1 VVRTN
6 SRKKQDLLAQCTR
19 YEIEHKEIIDEMV
32 GQARVQEMEAK
43 STMDVKI
50 AQAQGNLEVA
60 TAEGMKE
67 AEEIR
72 KSMEIACEE
81 RKVKVAQMANTVV
94 VESEGQ
100 LRAAENN
107 SKALIAT
114 ASAENNSTAGLEVKR
129 KYELEWQRLQILEV
143 LAKEGRRFV
152 TGEAGKQLLKDM
164 VPGPSQ
170 MIKK

>member
-1 VVRTN
+1 MVRTN

-19 YEIEHKEIIDEMV
+19 YEIEHKEIIDEMC

-72 KSMEIACEE
+72 KSMEIACDE
-81 RKVKVAQMANTVV
+81 RKVKVQQVAQSFHV
-94 VESEGQ
+94 Q
-100 LRAAENN
+100 
-107 SKALIAT
+107 
-114 ASAENNSTAGLEVKR
+114 
-129 KYELEWQRLQILEV
+129 
-143 LAKEGRRFV
+143 
-152 TGEAGKQLLKDM
+152 
-164 VPGPSQ
+164 P
-170 MIKK
+170 

>member
-1 VVRTN
+1 MKVTEVKLPHHVAQTLEQTTTFRTRIAEIAKKHGNSIRVLQDEAAQQLEAIVRN
-6 SRKKQDLLAQCTR
+6 NARRKQDLLAQCQK

-72 KSMEIACEE
+72 ARC
-81 RKVKVAQMANTVV
+81 
-94 VESEGQ
+94 GC
-100 LRAAENN
+100 
-107 SKALIAT
+107 
-114 ASAENNSTAGLEVKR
+114 SARRSRST
-129 KYELEWQRLQILEV
+129 
-143 LAKEGRRFV
+143 RR
-152 TGEAGKQLLKDM
+152 
-164 VPGPSQ
+164 PP
-170 MIKK
+170 